1 MHIAIRCDGNKEM
14 GMGHIYR
21 CMNLSRDLE
30 PKGVKTVFFIR
41 PFDDSIKKLAKNGF
55 NFKVIAD
62 DKEFLECFVENRF
75 EMVVFDTRN
84 TNRENIQKIKEK
96 GVKIISFDDTGSGSV
111 YADLLI
117 DANREQR
124 EIPHREGINRPVKCF
139 GPQYILLKKQF
150 HSFWK
155 KEKTISETVKSIMI
169 SMGGSDPLN
178 ISRRMLKALK
188 SEDRLNVKLV
198 LGPAYH
204 DKQTIEDAN
213 EVKHIELIK
222 DTNSIEEFM
231 YESDLIFCSGGITL
245 YEAMAVGVPAIVISQ
260 NCHQF
265 AIAEKFRKLGAVRH
279 LGLGNRL
286 PEESI
291 IKAINTS
298 EEERVFM
305 SKKGKSIVD
314 GRGIEK
320 ISEEI
325 LRMGC
330 CYECAS

>member
-1 MHIAIRCDGNKEM
+1 MHIAIRCDGNKEI

-21 CMNLSRDLE
+21 CMNLSKDLE

-41 PFDDSIKKLAKNGF
+41 PFEDSIKKLARNGF
-55 NFKVIAD
+55 NFKVIANE
-62 DKEFLECFVENRF
+62 KEFSECFVENRF
-75 EMVVFDTRN
+75 EMAVFDTRN
-84 TNRENIQKIKEK
+84 TSKENIQKIKEK
-96 GVKIISFDDTGSGSV
+96 GIKIISFDDIGSGSV

-124 EIPHREGINRPVKCF
+124 EVSRRERINRPVKCF
-139 GPQYILLKKQF
+139 GPKYMLLKKEF

-155 KEKTISETVKSIMI
+155 KEKTISEAVKSLMI

-178 ISRRMLKALK
+178 ISRRMLKAL
-188 SEDRLNVKLV
+188 EYQNRFNVKLV

-204 DKQTIEDAN
+204 DRQTIDDAS
-213 EVKHIELIK
+213 EIKHIELIR
-222 DTNSIEEFM
+222 DINNIEELM

-265 AIAEKFRKLGAVRH
+265 SIAENFRKLGAVRH

-291 IKAINTS
+291 IKAINMT

-314 GRGIEK
+314 GRGIER

-325 LRMGC
+325 LRMSC